1 MNSCM
6 KIIAVVL
13 ILPGT
18 AVPRARADVDK
29 TTDTAT
35 ASTAAPQT
43 ALPEEALYAAPTRLD
58 RIGRIVAPVMLNG
71 RGPFRFVVDTGANR
85 SVITTQLAAA
95 LGLEASHDNSVMLRG
110 VTGAT
115 IVPTVSIDR
124 FQTGDLVQSSLQLPV
139 LETVMSQADG
149 ILGMEGFED
158 KRITVDFVHDRIEIA
173 RSLRQRA
180 PVTYL
185 TLPARIRFGRLMV
198 VDCKVGNVR
207 TKAIVDT
214 GAERTLG
221 NMALRQALLR
231 RRNAGN
237 TQATHVIGLSMEE
250 QAAHAIRTPPISMGH
265 AEISNVEVVYGDIDV
280 FRLWELEDRPALL
293 LGMDV
298 LGTLNTLI
306 IDYRMREVQIRT
318 R

>member
-6 KIIAVVL
+6 KLIAVVL
-13 ILPGT
+13 ILPGA
-18 AVPRARADVDK
+18 AVAQASLDVDN
-29 TTDTAT
+29 TT
-35 ASTAAPQT
+35 ASTAAPRT
-43 ALPEEALYAAPTRLD
+43 ALPEALYAAPTRLD
-58 RIGRIVAPVMLNG
+58 RIGRIIAPVMLNG
-71 RGPFRFVVDTGANR
+71 RGPFRFIVDTGANR
-85 SVITTQLAAA
+85 SVITTQLASA
-95 LGLEASHDNSVMLRG
+95 LGLEASHDQSVTLRG

-115 IVPTVSIDR
+115 VVPTVSIDR

-158 KRITVDFVHDRIEIA
+158 KRITVDFVRDRIEIS

-180 PVTYL
+180 PATYL

-198 VDCKVGNVR
+198 VDAKVGNVR

-231 RRNAGN
+231 RRNAGLME
-237 TQATHVIGLSMEE
+237 ATHVIGLSMDE
-250 QAAHAIRTPPISMGH
+250 QAAHSIRTPPISMGH

>member
-6 KIIAVVL
+6 KLIAVVW
-13 ILPGT
+13 ILPG
-18 AVPRARADVDK
+18 AALAQIGVDVDN
-29 TTDTAT
+29 TTAT

-43 ALPEEALYAAPTRLD
+43 ALPEALYAAPTRLD

-85 SVITTQLAAA
+85 SVITTQLASA
-95 LGLEASHDNSVMLRG
+95 LGLEASHDNAVTLRG

-158 KRITVDFVHDRIEIA
+158 KRITVDFVRDRIEIS

-180 PVTYL
+180 PATYL

-198 VDCKVGNVR
+198 VDAKVGNVR
-207 TKAIVDT
+207 TKAIIDT

-221 NMALRQALLR
+221 NMALREALLR

-237 TQATHVIGLSMEE
+237 TQATHVIGLSME
-250 QAAHAIRTPPISMGH
+250 QQSAHTIRTPPISMGH

-298 LGTLNTLI
+298 LGTLKTLI